1 MNVTETAAL
10 LRSRNRVLLLTHVR
24 PDGDT
29 IGSAAALC
37 RALRR
42 HRQGGLPPAEPGD
55 HRDVRALRRAL
66 LGAGGLGAVVMS

>member
-10 LRSRNRVLLLTHVR
+10 LRSRDRVLLLTHVR

-37 RALRR
+37 RALRDI
-42 HRQGGLPPAEPGD
+42 A
-55 HRDVRALRRAL
+55 RRPT
-66 LGAGGLGAVVMS
+66 SCRTRRSP